1 MAEVME
7 LFSET
12 SDVFRQL
19 VAAKGQVASD
29 ITDRLSSIQTIT
41 NALST
46 LTTPESPHALNI
58 IQVNVYIL
66 KST

>member
-1 MAEVME
+1 MAEVIE

-19 VAAKGQVASD
+19 VAAKGQVASEIAD
-29 ITDRLSSIQTIT
+29 HLSSVQTIK

-58 IQVNVYIL
+58 IQVNV
-66 KST
+66 